1 MSSKTTNLNLTKPSE
16 DEFYDINVQNENMD
30 IIDREIN
37 GLKQPAYKVSTAMS
51 DLNSGEMIT
60 VAFGKIAKAVSTL
73 ISHVAN
79 KSNPHGVTKNQ
90 IGLENV
96 PNVATN
102 DQTPTYTEASS
113 LSSLVSGEKTSVA
126 FGKIAK
132 AVSTLISH
140 TTSKATNSVLGH
152 VKLSD
157 STSSTS
163 ASTAGVAATPKA
175 VKAAYDLA
183 NSNTEKLGTT
193 DISGIGDGT
202 VTGAIAE
209 NKDAIEDVTQSLTII
224 NENLIPYPYHETT
237 RMINGVTF
245 IDNGDGTITANGT
258 ATDDLIFWI
267 KYFNDLEIDD
277 NIKYT
282 ISGSPNGSSS
292 GKYCLSARVYTKKD
306 APSPSSG
313 KIIRVSQAG
322 TVVTGYK
329 YIAPY
334 ISVWKGV
341 TLNNVIFKPMLE
353 YGTVAS
359 DYKQYSMSNA
369 GLQEQIEMCKENLI
383 PFPYCATSTGSYAKS
398 FNSSSLTTVEA
409 KNDGSLLIGSNGK
422 IPSKT
427 NQVLFR
433 LIHDNFENIPL
444 YNDIYSMDP
453 HFENRPSA
461 SGVALAVS
469 FERAKDSE
477 LETFYV
483 TSPVEINN
491 IDGKYTKIKY
501 ISVWLSTATA
511 SFENVKMKPT
521 ITRGGIT
528 EKRDVVSQKLS
539 MDAIVARTRNSL
551 NIVHLPLKETK
562 TLTLAQLYNSY
573 AKQNDVLYVTVIDYS
588 DSKSYKSST
597 MLLFIDD
604 FQIYAISTEGLLK
617 YDNVNDKWAVIIP
630 RA

>member
-51 DLNSGEMIT
+51 DLHSGEMIT

-79 KSNPHGVTKNQ
+79 KSNPHDVTKNQ
-90 IGLENV
+90 IGLGNV

-102 DQTPTYTEASS
+102 DQTPTYTEASN
-113 LSSLVSGEKTSVA
+113 LSSLVSGEKMSVA
-126 FGKIAK
+126 FGKFAK

-140 TTSKATNSVLGH
+140 TTSKATSSVLGH

-202 VTGAIAE
+202 VTGAIVN
-209 NKDAIEDVTQSLTII
+209 NKEAIEDVTQSLTII
-224 NENLIPYPYHETT
+224 
-237 RMINGVTF
+237 
-245 IDNGDGTITANGT
+245 
-258 ATDDLIFWI
+258 
-267 KYFNDLEIDD
+267 
-277 NIKYT
+277 
-282 ISGSPNGSSS
+282 
-292 GKYCLSARVYTKKD
+292 
-306 APSPSSG
+306 
-313 KIIRVSQAG
+313 
-322 TVVTGYK
+322 
-329 YIAPY
+329 
-334 ISVWKGV
+334 
-341 TLNNVIFKPMLE
+341 
-353 YGTVAS
+353 
-359 DYKQYSMSNA
+359 
-369 GLQEQIEMCKENLI
+369 KENLI

-539 MDAIVARTRNSL
+539 TDAIVARTRNSL

>member
-37 GLKQPAYKVSTAMS
+37 GLKQPAYEVSTAMS
-51 DLNSGEMIT
+51 DLHSGEMIT

-73 ISHVAN
+73 ISH
-79 KSNPHGVTKNQ
+79 
-90 IGLENV
+90 I
-96 PNVATN
+96 
-102 DQTPTYTEASS
+102 
-113 LSSLVSGEKTSVA
+113 
-126 FGKIAK
+126 
-132 AVSTLISH
+132 
-140 TTSKATNSVLGH
+140 TSKATSSVLGH

-183 NSNTEKLGTT
+183 NSNTKKLGTT

-202 VTGAIAE
+202 VTGAIVN
-209 NKDAIEDVTQSLTII
+209 NKEAIEDVSQSLTII
-224 NENLIPYPYHETT
+224 
-237 RMINGVTF
+237 
-245 IDNGDGTITANGT
+245 
-258 ATDDLIFWI
+258 
-267 KYFNDLEIDD
+267 
-277 NIKYT
+277 
-282 ISGSPNGSSS
+282 
-292 GKYCLSARVYTKKD
+292 
-306 APSPSSG
+306 
-313 KIIRVSQAG
+313 
-322 TVVTGYK
+322 
-329 YIAPY
+329 
-334 ISVWKGV
+334 
-341 TLNNVIFKPMLE
+341 
-353 YGTVAS
+353 
-359 DYKQYSMSNA
+359 
-369 GLQEQIEMCKENLI
+369 KENLI

>member
-1 MSSKTTNLNLTKPSE
+1 MNLTKPSE

-37 GLKQPAYKVSTAMS
+37 GLKQPAYEVSTAMS
-51 DLNSGEMIT
+51 DLHSGEMIT

-73 ISHVAN
+73 ISH
-79 KSNPHGVTKNQ
+79 
-90 IGLENV
+90 I
-96 PNVATN
+96 
-102 DQTPTYTEASS
+102 
-113 LSSLVSGEKTSVA
+113 
-126 FGKIAK
+126 
-132 AVSTLISH
+132 
-140 TTSKATNSVLGH
+140 TSKATSSVLGH

-183 NSNTEKLGTT
+183 NSNTKKLGTT

-202 VTGAIAE
+202 VTGAIVN
-209 NKDAIEDVTQSLTII
+209 NKEAIEDVSQSLTII
-224 NENLIPYPYHETT
+224 
-237 RMINGVTF
+237 
-245 IDNGDGTITANGT
+245 
-258 ATDDLIFWI
+258 
-267 KYFNDLEIDD
+267 
-277 NIKYT
+277 
-282 ISGSPNGSSS
+282 
-292 GKYCLSARVYTKKD
+292 
-306 APSPSSG
+306 
-313 KIIRVSQAG
+313 
-322 TVVTGYK
+322 
-329 YIAPY
+329 
-334 ISVWKGV
+334 
-341 TLNNVIFKPMLE
+341 
-353 YGTVAS
+353 
-359 DYKQYSMSNA
+359 
-369 GLQEQIEMCKENLI
+369 KENLI

-539 MDAIVARTRNSL
+539 TDAIVARTRNSL

-573 AKQNDVLYVTVIDYS
+573 AKQNNVLYVTVIDYS

>member
-1 MSSKTTNLNLTKPSE
+1 MNLTKPSE

-37 GLKQPAYKVSTAMS
+37 GLKQPAYEVSTAMS
-51 DLNSGEMIT
+51 DLHSGEMIT

-73 ISHVAN
+73 ISH
-79 KSNPHGVTKNQ
+79 
-90 IGLENV
+90 I
-96 PNVATN
+96 
-102 DQTPTYTEASS
+102 
-113 LSSLVSGEKTSVA
+113 
-126 FGKIAK
+126 
-132 AVSTLISH
+132 
-140 TTSKATNSVLGH
+140 TSKATSSVLGH

-183 NSNTEKLGTT
+183 NSNTKKLGTT

-202 VTGAIAE
+202 VTGAIVN
-209 NKDAIEDVTQSLTII
+209 NKEAIEDVSQSLTII
-224 NENLIPYPYHETT
+224 
-237 RMINGVTF
+237 
-245 IDNGDGTITANGT
+245 
-258 ATDDLIFWI
+258 
-267 KYFNDLEIDD
+267 
-277 NIKYT
+277 
-282 ISGSPNGSSS
+282 
-292 GKYCLSARVYTKKD
+292 
-306 APSPSSG
+306 
-313 KIIRVSQAG
+313 
-322 TVVTGYK
+322 
-329 YIAPY
+329 
-334 ISVWKGV
+334 
-341 TLNNVIFKPMLE
+341 
-353 YGTVAS
+353 
-359 DYKQYSMSNA
+359 
-369 GLQEQIEMCKENLI
+369 KENLI

-539 MDAIVARTRNSL
+539 VDAIVARTRNSL

>member
-37 GLKQPAYKVSTAMS
+37 GLKQPAYEVSTAMS

-73 ISHVAN
+73 ISHVA
-79 KSNPHGVTKNQ
+79 
-90 IGLENV
+90 
-96 PNVATN
+96 
-102 DQTPTYTEASS
+102 
-113 LSSLVSGEKTSVA
+113 
-126 FGKIAK
+126 
-132 AVSTLISH
+132 
-140 TTSKATNSVLGH
+140 SKATNSVLGH

-183 NSNTEKLGTT
+183 NSNTKKIGTT

-224 NENLIPYPYHETT
+224 
-237 RMINGVTF
+237 
-245 IDNGDGTITANGT
+245 
-258 ATDDLIFWI
+258 
-267 KYFNDLEIDD
+267 
-277 NIKYT
+277 
-282 ISGSPNGSSS
+282 
-292 GKYCLSARVYTKKD
+292 
-306 APSPSSG
+306 
-313 KIIRVSQAG
+313 
-322 TVVTGYK
+322 
-329 YIAPY
+329 
-334 ISVWKGV
+334 
-341 TLNNVIFKPMLE
+341 
-353 YGTVAS
+353 
-359 DYKQYSMSNA
+359 
-369 GLQEQIEMCKENLI
+369 KENLI

-539 MDAIVARTRNSL
+539 TDAIVARTRNSL

>member
-1 MSSKTTNLNLTKPSE
+1 MAGHRAAILFTLNLTKPSE

-37 GLKQPAYKVSTAMS
+37 GLKQPAYEVSTAMS

-90 IGLENV
+90 IGLGNV

-102 DQTPTYTEASS
+102 DQTPTYTEASK

-140 TTSKATNSVLGH
+140 TTSKATSSVLGH

-183 NSNTEKLGTT
+183 NSNTKKIGTT

-202 VTGAIAE
+202 VTGAIVN
-209 NKDAIEDVTQSLTII
+209 NKEAIEDVTQSLTII
-224 NENLIPYPYHETT
+224 
-237 RMINGVTF
+237 
-245 IDNGDGTITANGT
+245 
-258 ATDDLIFWI
+258 
-267 KYFNDLEIDD
+267 
-277 NIKYT
+277 
-282 ISGSPNGSSS
+282 
-292 GKYCLSARVYTKKD
+292 
-306 APSPSSG
+306 
-313 KIIRVSQAG
+313 
-322 TVVTGYK
+322 
-329 YIAPY
+329 
-334 ISVWKGV
+334 
-341 TLNNVIFKPMLE
+341 
-353 YGTVAS
+353 
-359 DYKQYSMSNA
+359 
-369 GLQEQIEMCKENLI
+369 KENLI

-461 SGVALAVS
+461 SGVSLSVS

-539 MDAIVARTRNSL
+539 TDAIVARTRNSL

>member
-1 MSSKTTNLNLTKPSE
+1 MGFKALTVNTAVEAAGHIYAEDDAAIFQSMFGGDGVLNIGNCLKSTVISNNKVRIS
-16 DEFYDINVQNENMD
+16 DGVLSVGGHIGRLSHADYQDMTIENGATGYNRND
-30 IIDREIN
+30 IIYARFLTSGNVDSFILAVKK
-37 GLKQPAYKVSTAMS
+37 GTATTGTATDPALVQGNLYE
-51 DLNSGEMIT
+51 G
-60 VAFGKIAKAVSTL
+60 AVERDYPL
-73 ISHVAN
+73 
-79 KSNPHGVTKNQ
+79 
-90 IGLENV
+90 
-96 PNVATN
+96 
-102 DQTPTYTEASS
+102 YR
-113 LSSLVSGEKTSVA
+113 
-126 FGKIAK
+126 
-132 AVSTLISH
+132 
-140 TTSKATNSVLGH
+140 
-152 VKLSD
+152 VKLSGL
-157 STSSTS
+157 SISSVDQLFTVIP
-163 ASTAGVAATPKA
+163 TIPDLKA
-175 VKAAYDLA
+175 QMEKDKAEI
-183 NSNTEKLGTT
+183 N
-193 DISGIGDGT
+193 
-202 VTGAIAE
+202 
-209 NKDAIEDVTQSLTII
+209 QSLTII
-224 NENLIPYPYHETT
+224 
-237 RMINGVTF
+237 
-245 IDNGDGTITANGT
+245 
-258 ATDDLIFWI
+258 
-267 KYFNDLEIDD
+267 
-277 NIKYT
+277 
-282 ISGSPNGSSS
+282 
-292 GKYCLSARVYTKKD
+292 
-306 APSPSSG
+306 
-313 KIIRVSQAG
+313 
-322 TVVTGYK
+322 
-329 YIAPY
+329 
-334 ISVWKGV
+334 
-341 TLNNVIFKPMLE
+341 
-353 YGTVAS
+353 
-359 DYKQYSMSNA
+359 
-369 GLQEQIEMCKENLI
+369 KENLI

-461 SGVALAVS
+461 SGVSLAVS

-539 MDAIVARTRNSL
+539 TDAIVARTRNSL

>member
-37 GLKQPAYKVSTAMS
+37 GLKQPAYEVSTAMS

-73 ISHVAN
+73 ISH
-79 KSNPHGVTKNQ
+79 
-90 IGLENV
+90 I
-96 PNVATN
+96 
-102 DQTPTYTEASS
+102 
-113 LSSLVSGEKTSVA
+113 
-126 FGKIAK
+126 
-132 AVSTLISH
+132 
-140 TTSKATNSVLGH
+140 TSKATSSVLGH

-183 NSNTEKLGTT
+183 NSNTKKLGTT

-202 VTGAIAE
+202 VTGAIVN
-209 NKDAIEDVTQSLTII
+209 NKEAIEDVSQSLTII
-224 NENLIPYPYHETT
+224 
-237 RMINGVTF
+237 
-245 IDNGDGTITANGT
+245 
-258 ATDDLIFWI
+258 
-267 KYFNDLEIDD
+267 
-277 NIKYT
+277 
-282 ISGSPNGSSS
+282 
-292 GKYCLSARVYTKKD
+292 
-306 APSPSSG
+306 
-313 KIIRVSQAG
+313 
-322 TVVTGYK
+322 
-329 YIAPY
+329 
-334 ISVWKGV
+334 
-341 TLNNVIFKPMLE
+341 
-353 YGTVAS
+353 
-359 DYKQYSMSNA
+359 
-369 GLQEQIEMCKENLI
+369 KENLI

-539 MDAIVARTRNSL
+539 TDAIVARTRNSL

-573 AKQNDVLYVTVIDYS
+573 AKQNNVLYVTVIDYS

>member
-1 MSSKTTNLNLTKPSE
+1 MGFKALTVNTAVEAAGHIYAEDDAAIFQSMFGGDGVLNIGNCLKSTVISNNKVRIS
-16 DEFYDINVQNENMD
+16 DGVLSVGGHIGRLSHADYQDMTIENGAIGYNRND
-30 IIDREIN
+30 IIYARFLTSGNVDSFILAVKK
-37 GLKQPAYKVSTAMS
+37 GTATTGTATDPALVQGNLYE
-51 DLNSGEMIT
+51 G
-60 VAFGKIAKAVSTL
+60 AVERDYPL
-73 ISHVAN
+73 
-79 KSNPHGVTKNQ
+79 
-90 IGLENV
+90 
-96 PNVATN
+96 
-102 DQTPTYTEASS
+102 YR
-113 LSSLVSGEKTSVA
+113 
-126 FGKIAK
+126 
-132 AVSTLISH
+132 
-140 TTSKATNSVLGH
+140 
-152 VKLSD
+152 VKLSGL
-157 STSSTS
+157 SISSVDQLFTVIP
-163 ASTAGVAATPKA
+163 TIPDLKA
-175 VKAAYDLA
+175 QMENDKAEI
-183 NSNTEKLGTT
+183 N
-193 DISGIGDGT
+193 
-202 VTGAIAE
+202 
-209 NKDAIEDVTQSLTII
+209 QSLTII

-237 RMINGVTF
+237 RTINGVTF

>member
-37 GLKQPAYKVSTAMS
+37 GLKQPAYEVSTAMS
-51 DLNSGEMIT
+51 DLHSGEMIT

-73 ISHVAN
+73 ISH
-79 KSNPHGVTKNQ
+79 
-90 IGLENV
+90 I
-96 PNVATN
+96 
-102 DQTPTYTEASS
+102 
-113 LSSLVSGEKTSVA
+113 
-126 FGKIAK
+126 
-132 AVSTLISH
+132 
-140 TTSKATNSVLGH
+140 TSKATSSVLGH

-183 NSNTEKLGTT
+183 NSNTKKLGTT

-202 VTGAIAE
+202 VTGAIVN
-209 NKDAIEDVTQSLTII
+209 NKEAIEDVSQSLTII
-224 NENLIPYPYHETT
+224 
-237 RMINGVTF
+237 
-245 IDNGDGTITANGT
+245 
-258 ATDDLIFWI
+258 
-267 KYFNDLEIDD
+267 
-277 NIKYT
+277 
-282 ISGSPNGSSS
+282 
-292 GKYCLSARVYTKKD
+292 
-306 APSPSSG
+306 
-313 KIIRVSQAG
+313 
-322 TVVTGYK
+322 
-329 YIAPY
+329 
-334 ISVWKGV
+334 
-341 TLNNVIFKPMLE
+341 
-353 YGTVAS
+353 
-359 DYKQYSMSNA
+359 
-369 GLQEQIEMCKENLI
+369 KENLI

-539 MDAIVARTRNSL
+539 TDAIVARTRNSL

-573 AKQNDVLYVTVIDYS
+573 AKQNNVLYVTVIDYS